1 MMQQMFLG
9 LGGVSEKYWI
19 VTLGGSGNDYGNGIA
34 HDASGNVYATGY
46 GNSDG
51 PGGNDLIVSK
61 YDKDGNK
68 TSEQNYKNGSP
79 DGLSIRWHDN
89 GKKREEFFIRD
100 GYKDKVVRWNDK
112 GEILMEMS
120 WSDINKKGNHKEY
133 HENGAIKWEITF
145 NEEKI
150 ISAQFS
156 NLDGEIKILKNSDL
170 NRALSYLGKKWTA
183 DDTIDQDCWR
193 AAKSY
198 KRGRFANGI
207 SDVFD
212 ESYW

>member
-1 MMQQMFLG
+1 
-9 LGGVSEKYWI
+9 
-19 VTLGGSGNDYGNGIA
+19 
-34 HDASGNVYATGY
+34 
-46 GNSDG
+46 
-51 PGGNDLIVSK
+51 
-61 YDKDGNK
+61 
-68 TSEQNYKNGSP
+68 
-79 DGLSIRWHDN
+79 
-89 GKKREEFFIRD
+89 
-100 GYKDKVVRWNDK
+100 
-112 GEILMEMS
+112 MEMS

-170 NRALSYLGKKWTA
+170 NRALSYLGKDWTA

-212 ESYW
+212 ERYW